1 MEQMDNLVHLVKEVH
16 LVHLVKTLPIAHV
29 HTDV

>member
-1 MEQMDNLVHLVKEVH
+1 LEQMDNLVHLVKEVH